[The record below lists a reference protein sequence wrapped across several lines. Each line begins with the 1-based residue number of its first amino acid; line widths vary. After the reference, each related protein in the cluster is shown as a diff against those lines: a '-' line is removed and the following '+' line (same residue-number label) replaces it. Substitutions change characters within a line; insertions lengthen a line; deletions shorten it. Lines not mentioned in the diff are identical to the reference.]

1 MNPGCHGESLYRE
14 DGSTPSLEQ
23 ATGIHRYYY
32 IFILRTHSRLMEK
45 IEFLKCL
52 TTHLPALAA
61 MATEWTHSERYM
73 ETNWLKTASYVLNKW
88 KLEPLLII
96 LLAITL
102 LINMVSAGKNF

>member
-45 IEFLKCL
+45 NRI
-52 TTHLPALAA
+52 
-61 MATEWTHSERYM
+61 SE
-73 ETNWLKTASYVLNKW
+73 
-88 KLEPLLII
+88 
-96 LLAITL
+96 
-102 LINMVSAGKNF
+102 VSDYPFACTGSHGHRMDP